1 MNDRSDTEVPVK
13 VIDRRWWVQKD
24 GGEEGA
30 IAAEDGRPEKPSYV
44 QELERQLAEKD
55 RQLQEALA
63 SYRESAREFD
73 ASRAR
78 LRKDVAREIERGRQS
93 VLVELLDVVD
103 NLDRAI
109 EAGRLAGDPA
119 TLLGGIDLVRRMF
132 VAKLEGFGLSRIDPL
147 GEAFDPARHE
157 AISVVPTTEPAQDGL
172 ICGVVAPGYLMGDE
186 VLRPARV
193 AVSQVQPRA
202 APPGMG

>member
-1 MNDRSDTEVPVK
+1 MTDRSDTEVPVK

-24 GGEEGA
+24 GGEEGGT
-30 IAAEDGRPEKPSYV
+30 AAEDSRPEKPSYV
-44 QELERQLAEKD
+44 QDLERQLAEKD

-73 ASRAR
+73 AARAR
-78 LRKDVAREIERGRQS
+78 LRKDVAREIERGRQG

-132 VAKLEGFGLSRIDPL
+132 VAKLEGFGLTRIDPL
-147 GEAFDPARHE
+147 GEAFDPSRHE

-193 AVSQVQPRA
+193 AVSQVQPPA
-202 APPGMG
+202 APPGVG